1 MAADEHGFF
10 PMRVGVRDGFSR
22 PGGTQPDRLARRRRA
37 AKSKRRMQRD
47 LPRRTGRHQSS
58 YQEDSSTQ
66 NRTSTSKEENIMRS
80 LIHYTNP
87 RSASLVPAF
96 GFALRSPWTGLES
109 DIDRL
114 FASTLS
120 GFMAPVFDNR
130 FPVDL
135 YEDADNTYV
144 RAELPG
150 VNRDEINVEMVDG
163 YLTISG
169 SRKGPAAEG
178 PNEETFSFSRSVNIP
193 NDVQADKVSAAYENG
208 VLTITLPKKEEA
220 KPRKITVA
228 VK

>member
-1 MAADEHGFF
+1 LAADEHGFF
-10 PMRVGVRDGFSR
+10 PRRAGVRDGISR
-22 PGGTQPDRLARRRRA
+22 RGGTRPDRLTRRRPP
-37 AKSKRRMQRD
+37 AKSKRRIQRD
-47 LPRRTGRHQSS
+47 LPRWAGRHQSS
-58 YQEDSSTQ
+58 YREDSSTQ
-66 NRTSTSKEENIMRS
+66 NRTSTSKEKNIMRS

-87 RSASLVPAF
+87 RSGSLLPAF

-114 FASTLS
+114 FVSTLS
-120 GFMAPVFDNR
+120 DFMTPGFDNR

-144 RAELPG
+144 RGELPG

-169 SRKGPAAEG
+169 NRKGPAAEG
-178 PNEETFSFSRSVNIP
+178 RNEETFSFSRSVSIP

-208 VLTITLPKKEEA
+208 VLTVTLPKKEEA